1 MERIKAYFEEQI
13 KTDPALAEAYK
24 EEKMDKCWKYITSQA
39 KSQAKNGCAM
49 IEDAQVYKWARDFML
64 GDVPEAKEEI
74 QTGAPAE
81 DNNSVTSEIETIE
94 EGTAEE
100 INAEEPEEV
109 AEKEPVI
116 NGKKIADGIYEITP
130 DVHFDSTNHCKGCG
144 YYIGETLDS
153 GKCSCKQNETKS
165 SNMACSDFIKAAT
178 DEDIKSIKKLQIEKV
193 EEEPAEVMQPVIQKE
208 KKSKKADEYDGP
220 SLFDFDDLF

>member
-24 EEKMDKCWKYITSQA
+24 EEKLRKCWQYIMSQA
-39 KSQAKNGCAM
+39 KKEAKNNCAM
-49 IEDAQVYKWARDFML
+49 IEEAQVYKWARDFML

-81 DNNSVTSEIETIE
+81 DNNSVTSEEETIE

-100 INAEEPEEV
+100 VAAGEPEEV
-109 AEKEPVI
+109 SEKAPVI
-116 NGKKIADGIYEITP
+116 NGKEIAEGTYEITP
-130 DVHFDSTNHCKGCG
+130 DLHFNDVPK
-144 YYIGETLDS
+144 
-153 GKCSCKQNETKS
+153 NE
-165 SNMACSDFIKAAT
+165 
-178 DEDIKSIKKLQIEKV
+178 KLVIEKV
-193 EEEPAEVMQPVIQKE
+193 EEEPAEVMQSVIQKE

>member
-1 MERIKAYFEEQI
+1 MERIKAYFEEQL

-24 EEKMDKCWKYITSQA
+24 EEKLDKCWKYITSQA
-39 KSQAKNGCAM
+39 KSHAKNGCAM

-81 DNNSVTSEIETIE
+81 DNNSVTSEEETIE

-100 INAEEPEEV
+100 VAAGEPEEV
-109 AEKEPVI
+109 SEKAPVI
-116 NGKKIADGIYEITP
+116 NGKEIAEGTYEITP
-130 DVHFDSTNHCKGCG
+130 DLHFNDVPK
-144 YYIGETLDS
+144 
-153 GKCSCKQNETKS
+153 NE
-165 SNMACSDFIKAAT
+165 
-178 DEDIKSIKKLQIEKV
+178 KLVIEKV
-193 EEEPAEVMQPVIQKE
+193 EEEPAEVMQSVIQKE

>member
-24 EEKMDKCWKYITSQA
+24 EEKLDKCWKYIRSQA

-64 GDVPEAKEEI
+64 GDVPEAKEEK

-81 DNNSVTSEIETIE
+81 DNNSVTSEAETIE

-100 INAEEPEEV
+100 VAADETVEV
-109 AEKEPVI
+109 SEKSPVI
-116 NGKKIADGIYEITP
+116 NGKEIAEGTYEITP
-130 DVHFDSTNHCKGCG
+130 DLHFNDVPK
-144 YYIGETLDS
+144 
-153 GKCSCKQNETKS
+153 NEKLVIENEKS
-165 SNMACSDFIKAAT
+165 VIKN
-178 DEDIKSIKKLQIEKV
+178 EKLVIEKV

>member
-24 EEKMDKCWKYITSQA
+24 EEKLDKCWKYITSQA
-39 KSQAKNGCAM
+39 KSHAKNGCAM

-81 DNNSVTSEIETIE
+81 DNNSVTSEAETIE
-94 EGTAEE
+94 EGT
-100 INAEEPEEV
+100 
-109 AEKEPVI
+109 
-116 NGKKIADGIYEITP
+116 YEITP
-130 DVHFDSTNHCKGCG
+130 DLHFNDVPK
-144 YYIGETLDS
+144 
-153 GKCSCKQNETKS
+153 NE
-165 SNMACSDFIKAAT
+165 
-178 DEDIKSIKKLQIEKV
+178 KLVIEKV

>member
-24 EEKMDKCWKYITSQA
+24 EEKLDKCWKYITSQA
-39 KSQAKNGCAM
+39 KSLAKNGCAM

-64 GDVPEAKEEI
+64 GDVPESKEEK

-81 DNNSVTSEIETIE
+81 DNKSVTSEAEAIE

-100 INAEEPEEV
+100 VAADEPKEV
-109 AEKEPVI
+109 AEKAPVI
-116 NGKKIADGIYEITP
+116 NGKEIAEGTYEITP
-130 DVHFDSTNHCKGCG
+130 DLHFNDVPK
-144 YYIGETLDS
+144 
-153 GKCSCKQNETKS
+153 NE
-165 SNMACSDFIKAAT
+165 
-178 DEDIKSIKKLQIEKV
+178 KLVIEKV